1 MRKAK
6 PSARPQA
13 ASSPPPTSG
22 GLGSNQNN
30 SSAPPGASSYSSL
43 VTPPVSS
50 GQTKRDIVHPFKYSR
65 DEMLQVWKDGG
76 GSSTLPIEVERWEG
90 IVREV
95 AGDPVCLREFSETE
109 KKVRLEF
116 FEKKFCQR
124 HCHSTLIT
132 QTFPQPSFMLRR

>member
-30 SSAPPGASSYSSL
+30 SPAPPGASSYSSL

-116 FEKKFCQR
+116 FEKNLSEALSQ
-124 HCHSTLIT
+124 HAYYSNISS
-132 QTFPQPSFMLRR
+132 P